1 MVLIITT
8 SRNPS
13 RRSRSFIKDLVAVVP
28 TYVRVNRGKKT
39 LDDLINIMYTY
50 NSNGVVI
57 LYERKGNPSALVYY
71 VNIGNKL
78 QRRILIKLGSIKLCR
93 EIKGFQRPIKVR
105 YLFVDSNEANDFQHD
120 VIDALTTILDIKVS
134 SNTNLDGVSEVGNAV
149 KVVLSKCDDHV
160 CVGFKCVGSG
170 RPCGPEFKILKVINY
185 GV

>member
-28 TYVRVNRGKKT
+28 TYIRVNRGKKT
-39 LDDLINIMYTY
+39 LDDLINIMYAY
-50 NSNGVVI
+50 NSNGVLI

-78 QRRILIKLGSIKLCR
+78 QKKLLIKLSSIKLCR
-93 EIKGFQRPIKVR
+93 EVKGFQKPIKVK
-105 YLFVDSNEANDFQHD
+105 YLFIDSKDIRNIQSDIVN
-120 VIDALTTILDIKVS
+120 ALVTILDVKLTSDINVS
-134 SNTNLDGVSEVGNAV
+134 SISEYSNIV
-149 KVVLSKCDDHV
+149 KVILSKCDDCV
-160 CVGFKCVGSG
+160 CVGFKCLRSE